1 MDQGRSSNIYL
12 ILYFYVLILGIHGI
26 NVFRYFLFPSLG
38 SDIDVARMTDI
49 WLDFTVEIPK
59 TEIVLGKSV
68 MHGKPTRNK
77 VSKG

>member
-1 MDQGRSSNIYL
+1 MDQGRSSNIFL

-38 SDIDVARMTDI
+38 SDVARMTDI
-49 WLDFTVEIPK
+49 WLDFTVEILK

-68 MHGKPTRNK
+68 MHEKPTRNK